1 MPPIIAAVAAIG
13 SAIGGIVGIGSL
25 GALAVAGTSMLSVGL
40 GALAIGTAVLVGQSV
55 LSGKPKVTNSKE
67 NLERLRASIDPRTPR
82 KTVVGKTALAT
93 DIRDEEFTDSQ
104 AYFHRFIVVA
114 SHKVHAISEI
124 WFDDKLAWSVG
135 GGVASEFSGYL
146 WVTPILEGNSGNA
159 INISARMGTTRR
171 YTGCAYVHL
180 KYKLT
185 GNSKKTDS
193 PFAQSITTRI
203 TIRGDG
209 AAVYDPRLDSTVA
222 GGSGSHRA
230 NDQTTWA
237 WNDDACRN
245 PALALLFYLLG
256 WEINGKLAVGKG
268 IPANR
273 IDLESFAVAANI
285 CDELVDD
292 GASGTEPR
300 YRCDGVWSEGDSPTT
315 VIDMLKA
322 TMNADLDDVD
332 GKLRLTVF
340 HNDLTDIAADFTADD
355 VLGAFKWR
363 PATPLQE
370 SFNVVRGVYT
380 DPSDNALYQPV
391 DYPEVTETSPDGIER
406 VFPMDLPMV
415 ERASQAQRLASG
427 VLKRQKFGGT
437 FEAEFQATAWAV
449 QKNSVV
455 TLTFPK
461 LGFTNKLF
469 RVAEMSLRVDG
480 VVPLVLREEDASI
493 YDAPSLT
500 AAIAPVDT
508 TPHDPALDPIIDAIN
523 SAGSGYTGYL
533 TNEAH
538 TVAAASDGTVSSFTG
553 SGGEFITW
561 LDGTELTS
569 GVTYAVQSAT
579 GVSISI
585 DSATGIY
592 TISAMSASQGEAVLR
607 ATYGAMII
615 DRVYSIAKSIAGA
628 TGTAGAA
635 GAAGANAKT
644 LTLISDR
651 QTIYYD
657 AAGAASPS
665 TQTTTFTTNKQNT
678 TATVNWSVTD
688 AAGTAR
694 TPVTSYLSGATG
706 NSVTMTEAQFASARN
721 GTSGV
726 IITASL
732 TDGTTITDKISVVR
746 VQQGATGANGTNG
759 TNGTDGRNNATVYLY
774 QRAASTP
781 SAPSGTFTYT
791 FATGA
796 LSGGTPGSW
805 TQAIPAADGNP
816 LWVIAAVASASTAT
830 ASVTAA
836 SFTSPVIDSGAGLNQ
851 ATVRLYQ
858 RSSSAPAVPAST
870 LTYTFSTGALSGTL
884 GSWSTA
890 VPSGSNPLY
899 TTQAT
904 ALGTGAT
911 DTILTGEWSAPV
923 VMAQDG
929 ATGAAG
935 TNGLN
940 NAVVTL
946 YKRGATSPSV
956 PFGTFTYTFATG
968 ALTGGTINGWTSDIP
983 ATDGNPLWSITALA
997 SSNTSTA
1004 SIAAA
1009 SFTAPAKVM
1018 QDGATGTA
1026 GTSALSIVVTKKSVS
1041 LPAYANGDVTDF
1053 SPATGQLTVYLGNTD
1068 VTASATLSATASGC
1082 TGTINTA
1089 TNTPVS
1095 SQPKGYYRVTAMSAD
1110 TATLTLTATYSGQ
1123 TLTEVFAL
1131 SKAKGGYEIVG
1142 ALPTTNL
1149 FEGWVV
1155 YLSTDDKLYRYTG
1168 SAWISAV
1175 AAVDITGT
1183 ITTTQITDDA
1193 VTTAKIA
1200 ANAVTASEIAANA
1213 VTATAIAT
1221 DAVTANKIQAG
1232 AVTAAKISVTSLS
1245 AITADVGLLRTASSG
1260 ARSEIE
1266 ANQIRVY
1273 DSAGTMR
1280 VRIGVW

>member
-1 MPPIIAAVAAIG
+1 MPPVIAAVASIGAAISAAATAVVGAIG
-13 SAIGGIVGIGSL
+13 LTSVVSALGMSALGFLTTAVGIGASL
-25 GALAVAGTSMLSVGL
+25 
-40 GALAIGTAVLVGQSV
+40 

-230 NDQTTWA
+230 NDQTTWT
-237 WNDDACRN
+237 WDDDACRN

-285 CDELVDD
+285 CDEMVDD

-363 PATPLQE
+363 PTTPLQE
-370 SFNVVRGVYT
+370 SFNVVRGIYT

-391 DYPEVTETSPDGIER
+391 DYPEVSETSPDGIER
-406 VFPMDLPMV
+406 VFAMDLPMV

-461 LGFTNKLF
+461 LGFVDKLF

-480 VVPLVLREEDASI
+480 VVPLVLREEDEAI
-493 YDAPSLT
+493 YDAPSLSD
-500 AAIAPVDT
+500 ALAPVDS

-553 SGGEFITW
+553 AGGEFITW

-569 GVTYAVQSAT
+569 GVTYAVQSST
-579 GVSISI
+579 GVSVSI
-585 DSATGIY
+585 DSGTGIY

-628 TGTAGAA
+628 TGTTGS
-635 GAAGANAKT
+635 AGANAKT

-678 TATVNWSVTD
+678 TATVNWSITD
-688 AAGTAR
+688 AAGVAR
-694 TPVTSYLSGATG
+694 TPVTSYLSASTG

-721 GTSGV
+721 STSGV

-746 VQQGATGANGTNG
+746 VSTGATGTAGAAGANGTNG
-759 TNGTDGRNNATVYLY
+759 LNNATVYLY
-774 QRAASTP
+774 QRAASSP
-781 SAPSGTFTYT
+781 AAPSGTFTYT
-791 FATGA
+791 FATGV

-805 TQAIPAADGNP
+805 TQAIPANDGNP
-816 LWVIAAVASASTAT
+816 LWVIVAVASANTAT
-830 ASVTAA
+830 DSVAA
-836 SFTSPVIDSGAGLNQ
+836 AEFSSPVIDSGAGLNQ
-851 ATVRLYQ
+851 AVVRLFQ
-858 RSSSAPAVPAST
+858 RAASTPSVPAGT
-870 LTYTFSTGALSGTL
+870 LTYTFSTGGLSGTL
-884 GSWSTA
+884 GSWSTS
-890 VPSGSNPLY
+890 VPAGSNPLY
-899 TTQAT
+899 VTQAV
-904 ALGTGAT
+904 AIGSGAT
-911 DTILTGEWSAPV
+911 DTIATGEWSAPV
-923 VMAQDG
+923 IMAQDG

-935 TNGLN
+935 TNGTN
-940 NAVVTL
+940 
-946 YKRGATSPSV
+946 GA
-956 PFGTFTYTFATG
+956 
-968 ALTGGTINGWTSDIP
+968 
-983 ATDGNPLWSITALA
+983 
-997 SSNTSTA
+997 
-1004 SIAAA
+1004 
-1009 SFTAPAKVM
+1009 
-1018 QDGATGTA
+1018 A
-1026 GTSALSIVVTKKSVS
+1026 GTPALSIVVTKKAVTLAS
-1041 LPAYANGDVTDF
+1041 YANGDVTDF
-1053 SPATGQLTVYLGNTD
+1053 SPAVGQLTVYSGSTD

-1089 TNTPVS
+1089 TNTPVAA
-1095 SQPKGYYRVTAMSAD
+1095 QPKGYYQVTAMSAD
-1110 TATLTLTATYSGQ
+1110 TATLTITATYSGQ
-1123 TLTEVFAL
+1123 TLTEIVAL
-1131 SKAKGGYEIVG
+1131 AKAKGGYEIVSS
-1142 ALPTTNL
+1142 LPATNL
-1149 FEGWVV
+1149 FEGRQVF
-1155 YLSTDDKLYRYTG
+1155 LTTDDKLYRYTG
-1168 SAWISAV
+1168 SAWVSTV
-1175 AAVDITGT
+1175 AAVDLTGT

-1193 VTTAKIA
+1193 ITTAKIA
-1200 ANAVTASEIAANA
+1200 ANAITAGEIAANA

-1221 DAVTANKIQAG
+1221 DAVTANKIEAG

-1245 AITADVGLLRTASSG
+1245 AISATIGVLRTASTG
-1260 ARSEIE
+1260 ARVEIRD
-1266 ANQIRVY
+1266 NVILVY
-1273 DSAGTMR
+1273 DSSNNLR
-1280 VRIGVW
+1280 VKIGDLTY

>member
-1 MPPIIAAVAAIG
+1 MPPVIAAVAAIG
-13 SAIGGIVGIGSL
+13 SAISAAATAVVGAIGLTSVVSALGMSALGFLTTAVGIGASL
-25 GALAVAGTSMLSVGL
+25 
-40 GALAIGTAVLVGQSV
+40 

-104 AYFHRFIVVA
+104 TYFHRFIVVA
-114 SHKVHAISEI
+114 AHKVHAIREV
-124 WFDDKLAWSVG
+124 WFDDKKAWDSVS
-135 GGVASEFSGYL
+135 GVTADFSGYL
-146 WVTPILEGNSGNA
+146 WVTPILEGSSANA
-159 INISARMGTTRR
+159 INISSRMGTSRR
-171 YTGCAYVHL
+171 YTGLAYLHL

-209 AAVYDPRLDSTVA
+209 AYLYDPRLDSTVP
-222 GGSGSHRA
+222 GGSGSQRA
-230 NDQTTWA
+230 DDQTTWA
-237 WNDDACRN
+237 WSDSACRN

-256 WEINGKLAVGKG
+256 WQINGELSVGKG

-273 IDLESFAVAANI
+273 IDLESFAIAANL
-285 CDELVDD
+285 CDETVSTV
-292 GASGTEPR
+292 AGTEPR
-300 YRCDGVWSEGDSPTT
+300 YRCDGVWSEGDQPTT

-322 TMNADLDDVD
+322 CMNADLDDVD

-340 HNDLTDIAADFTADD
+340 HNDLADIAADFTDDD
-355 VLGAFKWR
+355 VLGGFEWNPSPSLA
-363 PATPLQE
+363 E

-380 DPSDNALYQPV
+380 DASDTSLYQPV
-391 DYPEVTETSPDGIER
+391 DYPEVSIASPDGIER
-406 VFPMDLPMV
+406 ILPFDVPMV
-415 ERASQAQRLASG
+415 ESATQAQRLAQG
-427 VLKRQKFGGT
+427 RLARQQYGGT
-437 FEAEFQATAWAV
+437 FKAEFQATAWAV

-455 TLTFPK
+455 RLTFAP
-461 LGFTNKLF
+461 LGFVNKLF

-480 VVPLVLREEDASI
+480 VVPLVLREENAAI
-493 YDAPSLT
+493 YDAPTLDN
-500 AAIAPVDT
+500 AIVPIDGSAY
-508 TPHDPALDPIIDAIN
+508 DPALDPIIDAID
-523 SAGSGYTGYL
+523 SAGAGYTGYL

-538 TVAAASDGTVSSFTG
+538 TVAAASDGSVASFSG
-553 SGGEFITW
+553 AGGEFITFS
-561 LDGTELTS
+561 GGVELTT

-688 AAGTAR
+688 AAGVAR
-694 TPVTSYLSGATG
+694 TPVTSYLSAATG

-726 IITASL
+726 IVTATL
-732 TDGTTITDKISVVR
+732 TDGTTISDKISVVR
-746 VQQGATGANGTNG
+746 VQEGAAGTNG
-759 TNGTDGRNNATVYLY
+759 LNNATVYLY
-774 QRAASTP
+774 QRAASSP
-781 SAPSGTFTYT
+781 AAPSGTFTYT
-791 FATGA
+791 FATGV

-805 TQAIPAADGNP
+805 TQAIPANDGNP
-816 LWVIAAVASASTAT
+816 LWVIVAVASANTAT
-830 ASVTAA
+830 DSVAA
-836 SFTSPVIDSGAGLNQ
+836 AEFSSPVIDSGAGLNQ
-851 ATVRLYQ
+851 AVVRLFQ
-858 RSSSAPAVPAST
+858 RAASTPSVPAGT
-870 LTYTFSTGALSGTL
+870 LTYTFSTGGLSGTL
-884 GSWSTA
+884 GSWSTS
-890 VPSGSNPLY
+890 VPAGSNPLY
-899 TTQAT
+899 VTQAV
-904 ALGTGAT
+904 AIGSGAT
-911 DTILTGEWSAPV
+911 DTIATGEWSAPV
-923 VMAQDG
+923 IMAQDG

-935 TNGLN
+935 TNGTN
-940 NAVVTL
+940 
-946 YKRGATSPSV
+946 GA
-956 PFGTFTYTFATG
+956 
-968 ALTGGTINGWTSDIP
+968 
-983 ATDGNPLWSITALA
+983 
-997 SSNTSTA
+997 
-1004 SIAAA
+1004 
-1009 SFTAPAKVM
+1009 
-1018 QDGATGTA
+1018 A
-1026 GTSALSIVVTKKSVS
+1026 GTPALSIVVTKKAVTLAS
-1041 LPAYANGDVTDF
+1041 YANGDVTDF
-1053 SPATGQLTVYLGNTD
+1053 SPAVGQLTVYSGSTD

-1089 TNTPVS
+1089 TNTPVAA
-1095 SQPKGYYRVTAMSAD
+1095 QPKGYYRVTAMSAD
-1110 TATLTLTATYSGQ
+1110 TATLTLTAVYSGQ
-1123 TLTEVFAL
+1123 TLTEIVSLA
-1131 SKAKGGYEIVG
+1131 KAKGGYEIV
-1142 ALPTTNL
+1142 ATLPTTNL
-1149 FEGWVV
+1149 FEGRVV

-1168 SAWISAV
+1168 TEWISAV

-1193 VTTAKIA
+1193 ITSPKIA
-1200 ANAVTASEIAANA
+1200 ANAVTATEIAANA

-1232 AVTAAKISVTSLS
+1232 AVTAAKISVTQLD
-1245 AITADVGLLRTASSG
+1245 AITATIGTLRTATTG
-1260 ARSEIE
+1260 ARSEIRD
-1266 ANQIRVY
+1266 NVIKVY
-1273 DSAGTMR
+1273 DSSNVLR
-1280 VRIGVW
+1280 VKIGDLSL

>member
-1 MPPIIAAVAAIG
+1 MPPIVAAVAAIG
-13 SAIGGIVGIGSL
+13 SAIGGAIGLGSL

-82 KTVVGKTALAT
+82 KTVVGTTALST

-104 AYFHRFIVVA
+104 TYFHRFIVVA
-114 SHKVHAISEI
+114 SHKVHAIREV

-135 GGVASEFSGYL
+135 GGVTSEFSGYL

-159 INISARMGTTRR
+159 INISARMGTTRS
-171 YTGCAYVHL
+171 YTGCAYLHL

-203 TIRGDG
+203 TVRGDG
-209 AAVYDPRLDSTVA
+209 AYFYDPRLDSTVA

-230 NDQTTWA
+230 NDQTTWV
-237 WNDDACRN
+237 WDDDACRN

-256 WEINGKLAVGKG
+256 WEINSKLAVGKG
-268 IPANR
+268 IPPAR

-355 VLGAFKWR
+355 VLGAFEWR
-363 PATPLQE
+363 PATPLTE
-370 SFNVVRGVYT
+370 SFNVVRGIYT
-380 DPSDNALYQPV
+380 DPSDTSLYQPV
-391 DYPEVTETSPDGIER
+391 DYPEVSETSPDGIER
-406 VFPMDLPMV
+406 IFAMDLPMV
-415 ERASQAQRLASG
+415 ESPMQAQRLAKG
-427 VLKRQKFGGT
+427 VLARQKFGGT
-437 FEAEFQATAWAV
+437 FKAEFQATAWAV
-449 QKNSVV
+449 QKNSIV

-461 LGFTNKLF
+461 LGFVNKLF

-480 VVPLVLREEDASI
+480 VVPLVLREEDEAI
-493 YDAPSLT
+493 YDAPSLSD
-500 AAIAPVDT
+500 ALAPVDS

-553 SGGEFITW
+553 AGGEFITW

-569 GVTYAVQSAT
+569 GVTYAVQSST
-579 GVSISI
+579 GVSVSI
-585 DSATGIY
+585 DSGTGIY

-628 TGTAGAA
+628 TGTTGS
-635 GAAGANAKT
+635 AGANAKT

-651 QTIYYD
+651 QTIFYD
-657 AAGAASPS
+657 AAGSASPS

-678 TATVNWSVTD
+678 TATVNWSITD
-688 AAGTAR
+688 AAGVAR
-694 TPVTSYLSGATG
+694 TPVTSYLSASTG

-721 GTSGV
+721 STSGV

-746 VQQGATGANGTNG
+746 VSTGATGSAGSNGTNG
-759 TNGTDGRNNATVYLY
+759 TNGLNNATVYLY
-774 QRAASTP
+774 QRAASSP

-791 FATGA
+791 FATSV

-805 TQAIPAADGNP
+805 TQAVPANDGNP
-816 LWVIAAVASASTAT
+816 LWVIAAVASANTAT
-830 ASVTAA
+830 DSIAA
-836 SFTSPVIDSGAGLNQ
+836 AEFSSPVIDSGAGLNQ
-851 ATVRLYQ
+851 AVVRLYQ
-858 RSSSAPAVPAST
+858 RAASAPSVPGTT
-870 LTYTFSTGALSGTL
+870 LTYTFSTGGLSGTL
-884 GSWSTA
+884 GSWTTS
-890 VPSGSNPLY
+890 VPAGSNPIY
-899 TTQAT
+899 VTQAV
-904 ALGTGAT
+904 AISASAT
-911 DTILTGEWSAPV
+911 DTIATGEWSSPV

-935 TNGLN
+935 
-940 NAVVTL
+940 
-946 YKRGATSPSV
+946 
-956 PFGTFTYTFATG
+956 
-968 ALTGGTINGWTSDIP
+968 
-983 ATDGNPLWSITALA
+983 
-997 SSNTSTA
+997 
-1004 SIAAA
+1004 
-1009 SFTAPAKVM
+1009 
-1018 QDGATGTA
+1018 ATGTA
-1026 GTSALSIVVTKKSVS
+1026 ALSIVVTKKSVS

-1053 SPATGQLTVYLGNTD
+1053 SPAVGQLTVYLGSTD
-1068 VTASATLSATASGC
+1068 VTASSTLSATASGC

-1089 TNTPVS
+1089 TNTPVG
-1095 SQPKGYYRVTAMSAD
+1095 SQPKGYYQVTAMSAD
-1110 TATLTLTATYSGQ
+1110 TATLTITATYSGQ
-1123 TLTEVFAL
+1123 TLTEVFSL
-1131 SKAKGGYEIVG
+1131 VKVKGGYEIV
-1142 ALPTTNL
+1142 ATLPATNL
-1149 FEGWVV
+1149 FEGRQV
-1155 YLSTDDKLYRYTG
+1155 YLTTDDKLYRYTG
-1168 SAWISAV
+1168 SSWVSTV

-1183 ITTTQITDDA
+1183 ITTTQITDGA
-1193 VTTAKIA
+1193 ISTPKLA
-1200 ANAVTASEIAANA
+1200 ANAVTAGEIAANA

-1221 DAVTANKIQAG
+1221 DAVTANKIEAG

-1245 AITADVGLLRTASSG
+1245 AITADVGLLRTATSG